1 MDCSGITIMPI
12 QLQGTEYKTY
22 IVVMLWNFETFY
34 MYQPACCIIFIVYI
48 LRFAVMNRI
57 LKRMLRITRYFY
69 FDTPSCL
76 EIV

>member
-57 LKRMLRITRYFY
+57 FKRMLRMTR
-69 FDTPSCL
+69 
-76 EIV
+76 